1 MKEWKELRFDP
12 NNKKW
17 QKTKIKFKRIMKKGK
32 RYEKIMKVLS
42 KIVLFILGMKKP
54 YRSI

>member
-1 MKEWKELRFDP
+1 MKELRLDP
-12 NNKKW
+12 SDEKW
-17 QKTKIKFKRIMKKGK
+17 IKIKIKFKRRIKKGK